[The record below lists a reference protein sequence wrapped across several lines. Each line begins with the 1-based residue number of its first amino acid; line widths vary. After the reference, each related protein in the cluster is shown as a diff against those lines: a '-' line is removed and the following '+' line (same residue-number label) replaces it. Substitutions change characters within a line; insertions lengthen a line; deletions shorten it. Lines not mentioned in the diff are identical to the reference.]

1 MTRPIR
7 RELFFVLCVDSV
19 FECAGLH
26 IAVAIGVHGLR
37 GLGAPHNLYLCTAD
51 PLVSATQN
59 ICVLAVQTDGTISG
73 GRTLTQRW
81 QYCCSTRRGLV
92 GMTRTIPT
100 TRIEFPFHSAI
111 SRELSA
117 PLAIETRHTEVAVAT
132 GVGAVS
138 TGGGCASHCL
148 CLTQGNRARI
158 VRTRIHHKRH
168 QGQSLTRCAFEL
180 QAPRAVESITCA
192 GRVVDA
198 GTRKGC

>member
-1 MTRPIR
+1 M
-7 RELFFVLCVDSV
+7 
-19 FECAGLH
+19 H
-26 IAVAIGVHGLR
+26 IAVAIGVHGLC
-37 GLGAPHNLYLCTAD
+37 GLGAPHHLYLCTAD

-59 ICVLAVQTDGTISG
+59 IGVLAVQTDGTISG

-117 PLAIETRHTEVAVAT
+117 PLAIESRHAEVAVAA
-132 GVGAVS
+132 GVGAVR
-138 TGGGCASHCL
+138 TGGGYPSHCL
-148 CLTQGNRARI
+148 RLTQGNRARI

-168 QGQSLTRCAFEL
+168 QGQCFARRAFEL
-180 QAPRAVESITCA
+180 QTSRAVESITRA
-192 GRVVDA
+192 GRVVDT